1 MKTKYIQPETE
12 ITISV
17 LQTSVLQI
25 SLQVDNIVDP
35 DSGYEGDDD
44 GTHTPESNQFKL
56 WEE

>member
-1 MKTKYIQPETE
+1 MKTQYIQPETE

-17 LQTSVLQI
+17 LQISVLQI
-25 SLQVDNIVDP
+25 SMLFDNIVDP
-35 DSGYEGDDD
+35 DTGYEGDDD